1 MMPYKQITKQVVDFQ
16 KTSFTSW
23 YDAVALMQ
31 DQATSAVD
39 TMLDQ
44 TTWIP
49 EEGRQAILSWV
60 NVCQEERDRLK
71 TYIDD
76 GFSGI
81 EKQLSG
87 MKKAATAKAKK
98 TSV

>member
-1 MMPYKQITKQVVDFQ
+1 MPYQQIAKQVVDFQ

-44 TTWIP
+44 STWIP

-71 TYIDD
+71 AYIDD

-81 EKQLSG
+81 EKQMSG
-87 MKKAATAKAKK
+87 MKKAAPAKAKK

>member
-1 MMPYKQITKQVVDFQ
+1 MPLNQIAKQVVDFQ

-23 YDAVALMQ
+23 YDAVVLMQ
-31 DQATSAVD
+31 DQATSAMD

-44 TTWIP
+44 STWIP
-49 EEGRQAILSWV
+49 EEGRQAIQGWI
-60 NVCQEERDRLK
+60 NVCQSERDRLK

-81 EKQLSG
+81 EKQFVTV
-87 MKKAATAKAKK
+87 KKAAPSKTKK
-98 TSV
+98 TSQ

>member
-1 MMPYKQITKQVVDFQ
+1 MMPYKQIAKQVVDFQ
-16 KTSFTSW
+16 KSSFTSW

-44 TTWIP
+44 STWIP

-60 NVCQEERDRLK
+60 NVCQQERDRLK

-81 EKQLSG
+81 ENQLAG
-87 MKKAATAKAKK
+87 TKK
-98 TSV
+98 TAPAKPKKTG